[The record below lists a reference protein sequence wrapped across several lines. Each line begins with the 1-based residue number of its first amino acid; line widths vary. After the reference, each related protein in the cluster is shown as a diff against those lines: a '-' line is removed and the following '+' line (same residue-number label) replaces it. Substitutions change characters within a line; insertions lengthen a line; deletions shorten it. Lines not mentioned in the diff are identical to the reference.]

1 MVLQWLILMAFL
13 FLVLFPRIGSPRL
26 MTDRYVRMVHPYSG
40 LDPPTWHEFKQNIR
54 VFEAEEDVA
63 VAAQALYRAMENIR
77 DLGLSVQRS
86 DDTHIQEELADIAA
100 RLGIDGEYELYTSA
114 KKKGYYFFPR
124 YLNEMDNNQ
133 VVNAASLERGGTVGD
148 AGTHFPDPKSHGQ

>member
-1 MVLQWLILMAFL
+1 MA
-13 FLVLFPRIGSPRL
+13 
-26 MTDRYVRMVHPYSG
+26 
-40 LDPPTWHEFKQNIR
+40 
-54 VFEAEEDVA
+54 A
-63 VAAQALYRAMENIR
+63 AAQALYRAMENIR

-86 DDTHIQEELADIAA
+86 DDTHIQEELAGIAA

>member
-1 MVLQWLILMAFL
+1 MYQLLILVAFL
-13 FLVLFPRIGSPRL
+13 FLVLFPNIGYPKVLAARYTRL
-26 MTDRYVRMVHPYSG
+26 VHPYSG
-40 LDPPTWHEFKQNIR
+40 LDPPTWYEFKQNIR
-54 VFEAEEDVA
+54 AFEAEEDVA
-63 VAAQALYRAMENIR
+63 AAAQALYRAMENIR

-86 DDTHIQEELADIAA
+86 DDTHIQEELAGIAA

-148 AGTHFPDPKSHGQ
+148 AGTHYPDPTSPGQ

>member
-1 MVLQWLILMAFL
+1 MYQLLILVAIL
-13 FLVLFPRIGSPRL
+13 FVVFYPTIGYPKVLAARYTRL
-26 MTDRYVRMVHPYSG
+26 VHPYSG

-54 VFEAEEDVA
+54 AFEAEEDVA

-86 DDTHIQEELADIAA
+86 DDTHIQEELAGIAA
-100 RLGIDGEYELYTSA
+100 RLGIDGEYELYTGA

>member
-1 MVLQWLILMAFL
+1 MAFL
-13 FLVLFPRIGSPRL
+13 FLVLFPNIGSPKL
-26 MTDRYVRMVHPYSG
+26 LADRYARMVHPYSG
-40 LDPPTWHEFKQNIR
+40 LDPPTWYEFKQNIR
-54 VFEAEEDVA
+54 AFEAEEDVA

-124 YLNEMDNNQ
+124 YLNEIDNNQ